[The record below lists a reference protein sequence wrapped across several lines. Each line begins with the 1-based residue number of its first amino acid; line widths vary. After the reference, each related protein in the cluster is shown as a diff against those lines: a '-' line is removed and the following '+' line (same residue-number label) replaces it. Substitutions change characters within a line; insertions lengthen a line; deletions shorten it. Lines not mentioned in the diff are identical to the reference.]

1 MTTGEEFEMATMP
14 SGHGRATILDVARAA
29 QVSRQTVS
37 NALKHPERVRP
48 DTLERVHAEI
58 DRLDYRPSTAA
69 TSLRG
74 QRAGAVG
81 MELTGLGAHALSDAL
96 APFLVS
102 LTIAA
107 PEHDCHIVTFGSDGP
122 DPTLQRYRE
131 MWRSRLVDAFVIMDT
146 HHGDPR
152 PAWLLE
158 RDIPFASFGRVW
170 DDPSFTSWADV
181 DGRNGVAGA
190 VDHLVSQGYS
200 RIGYLGWPQGSLV
213 GDERRNGWA
222 EAVTRHGQ
230 THQGPEGNTIQDL
243 AKAMAA
249 AEPLVDDVGIGGAIA
264 CASDVLAL
272 GVTQVLLRRGLVPG
286 RDVGVV
292 GFDGSETART
302 HDLTS
307 VAQPYRSIASQL
319 LTQVHNQ
326 LTTQRR
332 PDHGL
337 MFEPTLLPRAS
348 TLRQSSAPHP
358 QEKS

>member
-1 MTTGEEFEMATMP
+1 MATMP
-14 SGHGRATILDVARAA
+14 SGHGHATILDVARAA

-58 DRLDYRPSTAA
+58 ERLDYRPSTAA

-107 PEHDCHIVTFGSDGP
+107 PDHDCHIVTFGSDGP
-122 DPTLQRYRE
+122 DPTLERYRE

-158 RDIPFASFGRVW
+158 RGIPFASFGRVW
-170 DDPSFTSWADV
+170 DDESFTSWADV
-181 DGRNGVAGA
+181 DGRTGLANA
-190 VDHLVSQGYS
+190 VDHLVTQGYS
-200 RIGYLGWPQGSLV
+200 RIAYLGWPQGSLV
-213 GDERRNGWA
+213 GDERRSGWV
-222 EAVTRHGQ
+222 EALARHDPA
-230 THQGPEGNTIQDL
+230 HRGPEANSIQDL
-243 AKAMAA
+243 AEAMEAA
-249 AEPLVDDVGIGGAIA
+249 DVLIDAVGTGGAIA

-272 GVTQVLLRRGLVPG
+272 GVTQALLLRGLLPG

-302 HDLTS
+302 HGLTS
-307 VAQPYRSIASQL
+307 VAQPYRSIAGQL

-326 LTTQRR
+326 LTTQRQ
-332 PDHGL
+332 PDHGH

-348 TLRQSSAPHP
+348 TRRQPSAPHP